1 MDTEKQI
8 EYLKNFITEKRWE
21 RFNEVLN
28 NRTRYVT
35 VVLEDVFHEHNAS
48 AVLRSCDCF
57 GIQDVHFIEN
67 RNEFK
72 TNDEVAMGATQW
84 LSIHRYKEKG
94 INNTDVCFN
103 HLRQQGYKIVVTS
116 PHAKAVRIQDL
127 NINQPL
133 AIVFGAEKEGLTDY
147 AIQSADEKVY
157 IPMYGF
163 TESFN
168 ISVSAALC
176 MYEIM
181 NRLRA
186 SNINYHLSN
195 EEKKTLLLQ
204 WLKTSIKDAE
214 KILSRMQD
222 TV

>member
-1 MDTEKQI
+1 MDIDKQI

-28 NRTRYVT
+28 NRTRHLT
-35 VVLEDVFHEHNAS
+35 IVLEDVFHEHNAS

-84 LSIHRYKEKG
+84 LSIHRYREKD
-94 INNTDVCFN
+94 INNTEACFN

-116 PHAKAVRIQDL
+116 PHAKSVRIQDL

-147 AIQSADEKVY
+147 ALQNADEKVF

-168 ISVSAALC
+168 ISVSVALC

-186 SNINYHLSN
+186 SNINYHLPG
-195 EEKKTLLLQ
+195 EEKKVLLLQ

-214 KILSRMQD
+214 KILSRMQNI
-222 TV
+222 V